1 MLKNVGHVTYHFL
14 VVAVSAALALS
25 IPAVVSYLAQAYLRF
40 WTLTEHN
47 EGYLVAA
54 EVAIA
59 AALILFL
66 NDLRRNWK
74 DRRLSRTARAAG
86 LLLMSPG
93 RGLLARWNAARL
105 KREQGRAREVM
116 IIGAT
121 GFRTFVDPSG
131 DLHEPVKNCREA
143 RIMLLDPREEGTR
156 ARALSLPAP
165 DATPERFREQIRAS
179 IEFLKGLRQIQ
190 KKVRLKLYPDTPLLK
205 LAILGDFLWVRH
217 YHPGMDAS
225 AMPEFLFRH
234 SAKPG
239 GLYGPLHQYFL
250 WRWQDPRIPEYDL
263 ETDELVCQDGAGGWR
278 REPFFSGMTSEA
290 APQPAV

>member
-1 MLKNVGHVTYHFL
+1 MLKNLGHVAYHFL
-14 VVAVSAALALS
+14 IVGVSAALALS
-25 IPAVVSYLAQAYLRF
+25 IPTVV
-40 WTLTEHN
+40 
-47 EGYLVAA
+47 GYLVRGYLRSWPLIENDQFLLVAV

-66 NDLRRNWK
+66 HDLRKNWR

-86 LLLMSPG
+86 LFLVSPG
-93 RGLLARWNAARL
+93 KGLIARWNAARL
-105 KREQGRAREVM
+105 KRKQGRAREVM

-131 DLHEPVKNCREA
+131 DLHEPVKSCREA
-143 RIMLLDPREEGTR
+143 RIMLLDPREEGAR

-165 DATPERFREQIRAS
+165 DVTPERFREQIRAS
-179 IEFLKGLRQIQ
+179 IAFLKGLRLLQ

-217 YHPGMDAS
+217 YHPGTDAS
-225 AMPEFLFRH
+225 ALPEFLFRH
-234 SAKPG
+234 SPEPG

-250 WRWQDPRIPEYDL
+250 ARWQDPRIPEYDL
-263 ETDELVCQDGAGGWR
+263 ETDELVYQDGDGGAR
-278 REPFFSGMTSEA
+278 REAFLAGTDS
-290 APQPAV
+290 APQPVP